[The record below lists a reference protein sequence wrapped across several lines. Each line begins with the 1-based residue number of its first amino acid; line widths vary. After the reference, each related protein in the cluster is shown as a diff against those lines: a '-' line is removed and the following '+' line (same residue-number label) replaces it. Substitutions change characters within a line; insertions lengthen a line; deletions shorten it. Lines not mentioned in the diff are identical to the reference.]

1 MKIAVLG
8 TGMVGQTLA
17 AGLAGIGHDVT
28 VGTRDVAA
36 ASARTGVTAMGTPE
50 FGTWC
55 ADHPEVAV
63 ATIADAAASA
73 DLVVLAVAGTA
84 AVEAISRVGAETLA
98 GMTVVDVTNPLDFSG
113 GVPPSLSVCNTD
125 SLAEQLQRSFPQV
138 HIVKT
143 LNTVTA
149 PVMVNPDAVGGGDH
163 TMFLAGDDEAAKAE
177 VLAVL
182 TALGWRDVVD
192 LGDIT
197 AARGME
203 MYLPLWLRMFGTLGS
218 PMYSI
223 KVVR

>member
-1 MKIAVLG
+1 M
-8 TGMVGQTLA
+8 
-17 AGLAGIGHDVT
+17 
-28 VGTRDVAA
+28 
-36 ASARTGVTAMGTPE
+36 
-50 FGTWC
+50 
-55 ADHPEVAV
+55 
-63 ATIADAAASA
+63 
-73 DLVVLAVAGTA
+73 VLAVAGTA
-84 AVEAISRVGAETLA
+84 AVDALSHVRAETLA

-113 GVPPSLSVCNTD
+113 GMPPSLSVCNTD

-149 PVMVNPDAVGGGDH
+149 PIMVNPDAVGGGDH

-218 PMYSI
+218 PMFSI